1 MRRHSNPRK
10 QTVNK
15 NSSKQKKIGIKIGV
29 TRGQVNNKKQ
39 PQECWTDLS
48 FNKINIIRW
57 QVNSKYDAS
66 VSVSLKLPVNNGCS
80 LVRLQPTQNT
90 ITGVTDLIQAYR
102 TRGKPPTKWT
112 DAEQM
117 KTWCIQ
123 RKSEQSGMRLKQSM
137 CSIGRKWLFD
147 EDDDDED
154 WRGFVLICI
163 GTTLKTLHNYFLDP
177 QICEGSCVMVCNKII
192 VCLIPSLDLLLLY
205 SSKPFWIQ
213 FTLNRHID
221 SFMNM
226 IL

>member
-1 MRRHSNPRK
+1 M
-10 QTVNK
+10 
-15 NSSKQKKIGIKIGV
+15 SSEDKLII
-29 TRGQVNNKKQ
+29 KKQ

-57 QVNSKYDAS
+57 QVNSKYDPS

-112 DAEQM
+112 DDRCWTDENLMHSAQVRTEWYALKAVYVQHWRQM
-117 KTWCIQ
+117 AVW
-123 RKSEQSGMRLKQSM
+123 RRWWWWRLKRLCFNMYRYYVKNVAQLLLRPSD
-137 CSIGRKWLFD
+137 L
-147 EDDDDED
+147 
-154 WRGFVLICI
+154 WRSLG
-163 GTTLKTLHNYFLDP
+163 Y
-177 QICEGSCVMVCNKII
+177 VCNKII
-192 VCLIPSLDLLLLY
+192 VCLILSLDLLLLY

-221 SFMNM
+221 SFMNKKTM